1 MSGLQFVAFTD
12 DGKAVILQNEAGEW
26 IEVAITGSPGDIAP
40 IRPLPQTSADLTP
53 REIQARIRAG
63 ASPEELARETGVSID
78 RIMLFAP
85 PIIMERKHVAAK
97 ASRSVIR
104 RANGSGALAD
114 VVNARL
120 EPLGVDTLTLSWDSY
135 RREDGRWTVILSY
148 PTAEGPRVAMWL
160 FDVRNSALV
169 PADDEAR
176 WLIGE
181 PLPKGAQS
189 HPEHPTLVVPHL
201 SVVKAQAALPEPP
214 VASAETEPA
223 GLFEDAGEPMVTG
236 SSSESLAA
244 EDVDTEPQA
253 AEVSELSQ
261 PEPTGDEV
269 STDGEFERLTRPEPQ
284 EKRRSRLPSW
294 DEILFGKTE
303 S

>member
-26 IEVAITGSPGDIAP
+26 IEVPITGGTGEVKP
-40 IRPLPQTSADLTP
+40 IRPVEGPTSDLTP

-63 ASPEELARETGVSID
+63 ASVDELARESGVSLE

-97 ASRSVIR
+97 ASRTVIR
-104 RANGSGALAD
+104 RANGSGPLLE
-114 VVNARL
+114 VVNSRL
-120 EPLGVDTLTLSWDSY
+120 EPLGVDPLTLSWDSY

-181 PLPKGAQS
+181 PLPRGQQS

-201 SVVKAQAALPEPP
+201 TVVKEQAKAAAEPALEPAP
-214 VASAETEPA
+214 NAPEPA
-223 GLFEDAGEPMVTG
+223 GLFD
-236 SSSESLAA
+236 
-244 EDVDTEPQA
+244 
-253 AEVSELSQ
+253 ELSASEESDYSGELEAG
-261 PEPTGDEV
+261 PTSVEGDLEPTGDEADV
-269 STDGEFERLTRPEPQ
+269 DGEFERLTRPEPQ
-284 EKRRSRLPSW
+284 EKKRSRLPSW
-294 DEILFGKTE
+294 DEILFGK
-303 S
+303 SDS